1 MSQTDLKFIKPIGAG
16 TPTDAEITAG
26 DTLQQA
32 LYKAQGQISPLKGRM
47 TIAERNSQGS
57 ALIDLTGLVVP
68 YDLSET
74 DSQKS
79 LIAFHQYPAAV
90 GQIVNFFDSA
100 NNPAIYTLFNGST
113 NPITVNM
120 GTGSL
125 VLAPG
130 KWTAVSYSPT
140 GNPVAVDYATNL
152 PDGDYGDIS
161 VASSVWTIDNGVVT
175 YAKLAAAL
183 QTLINGKEAAAN
195 KGVANGYAP
204 LDATGKV
211 AAAYL
216 PASMQG
222 NDQFKGS
229 WNANTNIV
237 TSDDSALNGLPLPA
251 AATGNLGYYFRV
263 TVAGSTTID
272 GENDW
277 KVKDVIQSIGTSW
290 IKLDNTDSVLS
301 VNGASGTVV
310 LNTDNISES
319 GSPTNLWFT
328 VARAVAAITTT
339 TMGALISGATAKTT
353 PVDADSTIFSDSAAA
368 GVGKKVTWANIKA
381 TLATYF
387 ATLYLALPA
396 GNGIVVRT
404 SSTTSINRTLTETAN
419 QISIANAD
427 GTGGN
432 PTFSIPTTFIA
443 PGSIKA
449 TTTLDVGATGSNFS
463 GWIVQFTANLDGYS
477 QASHQN
483 KSAGVSASG
492 DVVITTDTGTDT
504 TEYIDLGINGSGYA
518 NAGWTISG
526 AKDGYL
532 YTASSHLSIGTAAA
546 KDLILHSGGTLAANI
561 RLRIMSDGEWRLNN
575 GGSGTS
581 GHVLTCK
588 GANQAPVWQ
597 YPTLD
602 TAVLA
607 NTNTTYNVT
616 STSYTPVN
624 AAVRL
629 SGLAAGKYL
638 VTCTMEVAMTGN
650 NNVDAFAAL
659 FAGTSGSTTIL
670 SESETAALTR
680 RNTAPGV
687 NTDYHTPVTVIGI
700 ANITAGQ
707 VIEPKMKSTSGQ
719 ITIYRAG
726 MTAVRIG

>member
-1 MSQTDLKFIKPIGAG
+1 MSKIDWRAIPGIVAS
-16 TPTDAEITAG
+16 
-26 DTLQQA
+26 TLQDVAVSAGQSISEA
-32 LYKAQGQISPLKGRM
+32 LFNLQGQTNVVKGRVAV
-47 TIAERNSQGS
+47 TERNSQGS
-57 ALIDLTGLVVP
+57 ALIDLTGLVAP
-68 YDLSET
+68 YDVSEE
-74 DSQKS
+74 DSQKP
-79 LIAFHQYPAAV
+79 LIIFFQDVSTP
-90 GQIVNFFDSA
+90 GQVVNLFDSA
-100 NNPAIYTLFNGST
+100 NNPSVYTFFNCSDY
-113 NPITVNM
+113 PLHVNM
-120 GTGSL
+120 GTGG
-125 VLAPG
+125 VDLAAG
-130 KWTAVSYSPT
+130 KWSAVGYAPS
-140 GNPVAVDYATNL
+140 GNPVFIDYATNL
-152 PDGDYGDIS
+152 PNGDYGDIS
-161 VASSVWTIDNGVVT
+161 VSNGVWGIDNGAVT

-183 QTLINGKEAAAN
+183 QTLIDGKEATAN

-222 NDQFKGS
+222 NDQFKGT
-229 WNANTNIV
+229 WNAATNIV
-237 TSDDSALNGLPLPA
+237 TSDDPALNGLPLPA
-251 AATGNLGYYFRV
+251 AATDNLGYYLRV
-263 TVAGSTTID
+263 SVPGSTTID

-277 KVKDVIQSIGTSW
+277 KAKDIVQSIASAW

-301 VNGASGTVV
+301 VNGASGAVV

-339 TMGALISGATAKTT
+339 TMGALISGATGKTT
-353 PVDADSTIFSDSAAA
+353 PVDADSLLMSDSAAA
-368 GVGKKVTWANIKA
+368 GEGKKVTWANIKA
-381 TLATYF
+381 TLAAYF

-396 GNGIVVRT
+396 NNGIVVRT
-404 SSTTSINRTLTETAN
+404 SATSSINRTLTETAN

-432 PTFSIPTTFIA
+432 PTFTLPSVLIA

-449 TTTLDVGATGSNFS
+449 TTTLDVGAAGSNFTN
-463 GWIVQFTANLDGYS
+463 WIFQSTANVNSYS
-477 QASHQN
+477 QISHQN
-483 KSAGVSASG
+483 KSNGTSASG
-492 DVVITTDTGTDT
+492 DIIVTTDTGTDT
-504 TEYIDLGINGSGYA
+504 TEYIDLGINGSGYV

-532 YTASSHLSIGTAAA
+532 YTATHHLSIGTAAA
-546 KDLILHSGGTLAANI
+546 KDLIFHTGGTLAANI

-575 GGSGTS
+575 GGASTS
-581 GHVLTCK
+581 GHVLTSK
-588 GANQAPVWQ
+588 GANQAPVFQ
-597 YPTLD
+597 YPALD

-607 NTNTTYNVT
+607 NTNTTYHVT
-616 STSYTPVN
+616 STSYIPVN

-638 VTCTMEVAMTGN
+638 VTCTMEVAMTGT

-680 RNTAPGV
+680 RNPA
-687 NTDYHTPVTVIGI
+687 NTDYPTSVTVIGI